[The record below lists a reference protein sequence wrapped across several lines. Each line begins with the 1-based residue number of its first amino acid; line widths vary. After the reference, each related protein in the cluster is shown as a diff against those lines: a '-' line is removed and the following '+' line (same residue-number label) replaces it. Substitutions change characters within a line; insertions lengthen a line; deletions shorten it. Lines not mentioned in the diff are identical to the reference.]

1 MYRPLPDIPE
11 ADQYM
16 AKILESRA
24 NRSLRATA
32 RTDHRE
38 TAVPMI
44 SHLTSHHL
52 PPLNVLVAEDGLAN
66 RVLVQGLL
74 QRDGHRVT
82 FAENG
87 LHAVGHLLRTVY
99 DLVLMDIDMPILD
112 GISATRTIRRQEVA
126 LGRRTPVVALTSNDN
141 RDECLAAGMDGFLS
155 KPLDLREFRR
165 LVAALL
171 KDRAA

>member
-1 MYRPLPDIPE
+1 
-11 ADQYM
+11 
-16 AKILESRA
+16 
-24 NRSLRATA
+24 
-32 RTDHRE
+32 
-38 TAVPMI
+38 
-44 SHLTSHHL
+44 L

-74 QRDGHRVT
+74 RRDGHRVT

-87 LHAVGHLLRTVY
+87 LHAVSHLLRGAY

-126 LGRRTPVVALTSNDN
+126 WGRRTPVVALTSNDN
-141 RDECLAAGMDGFLS
+141 REECLAAGMDGFLS
-155 KPLDLREFRR
+155 KPLDLREFRS
-165 LVAALL
+165 LIAALL